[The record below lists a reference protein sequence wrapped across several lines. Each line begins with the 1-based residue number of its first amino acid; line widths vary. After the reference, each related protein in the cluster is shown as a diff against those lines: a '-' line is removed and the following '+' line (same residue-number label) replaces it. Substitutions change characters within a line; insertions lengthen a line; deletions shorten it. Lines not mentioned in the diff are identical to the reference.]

1 MSRPAIAVRV
11 PATTANLGP
20 GFDCLGAALGLY
32 LELAFEEAEAAQTVA
47 EDPSFVAGP
56 VADDLTHRA
65 FVGAFAA
72 AGKPAPP
79 VRVTVRRA
87 YPAGRGLGA
96 SASAI
101 VGGLVGARALG
112 GLGLSDDELAGL
124 AVRIEGHADNVLPAL
139 FGGLVLA
146 SAGLGWQR
154 FAPAPAVRPIVLVAR
169 EAFATK
175 VARLVLP
182 DAVPRGDALANVA
195 ACAALVAVLA
205 GLQPAGDLMAAT
217 EDRLHEPYRL
227 PLMAETQ
234 VLHAGLRAAGVPAAL
249 SGAGP
254 SVLVLVDA
262 AAAGAA
268 REVARGLLPPGW
280 AMVDPGWDLGG
291 ARAEPLAASVE
302 N

>member
-1 MSRPAIAVRV
+1 MSPPSVAVRV

-32 LELAFEEAEAAQTVA
+32 LELGFSGSAEPETAAD
-47 EDPSFVAGP
+47 DPSFVAGP
-56 VADDLTHRA
+56 TGEDLTHRA

-72 AGKPAPP
+72 VGQPAPA

-96 SASAI
+96 SAAAI
-101 VGGLVGARALG
+101 VGGLVGARAFG
-112 GLGLSDDELAGL
+112 GLALGDDDLAGL

-139 FGGLVLA
+139 FGGVVLA
-146 SAGLGWQR
+146 SAALGWQR
-154 FAPAPAVRPIVLVAR
+154 FTPSPGVCPLVLVAR

-175 VARLVLP
+175 QARAVLP
-182 DAVPRGDALANVA
+182 EVVPRSDALANMA
-195 ACAALVAVLA
+195 ACTALLAALT
-205 GLQPAGDLMAAT
+205 GLQGTSRLLAAT

-227 PLMAETQ
+227 PLMAETEA
-234 VLHAGLRAAGVPAAL
+234 LRAGLRAAGVPAAL

-262 AAAGAA
+262 SRAEEARAVAA
-268 REVARGLLPPGW
+268 ELLPAGW
-280 AMVDPGWDLGG
+280 GLVDPGWDLGG
-291 ARAEPLAASVE
+291 AQAELLAR
-302 N
+302 